1 MGTFLWLWQPLPLFQ
16 QLSEPQHCHLP
27 LGEAYELDEF
37 LQKKQDKL
45 FSRGKAAEIVVRSLE
60 LECRCSHHTSTTASC
75 VTLDFASPTSDLSPV
90 KWFYHLG
97 PLL

>member
-45 FSRGKAAEIVVRSLE
+45 FSRGKAAR
-60 LECRCSHHTSTTASC
+60 
-75 VTLDFASPTSDLSPV
+75 
-90 KWFYHLG
+90 
-97 PLL
+97 